1 MATIV
6 CLLGLKWCQKNP
18 ITGKLMPEEEVTVR
32 VRVRVWVR
40 VGVRVRV
47 RVSVRVRVGVRIRV
61 GCMPEVEAFIP
72 KHTQIIP

>member
-1 MATIV
+1 
-6 CLLGLKWCQKNP
+6 
-18 ITGKLMPEEEVTVR
+18 VR
-32 VRVRVWVR
+32 
-40 VGVRVRV
+40 VRVRV